1 MYAFSFENVNH
12 NIQKEENVNVV
23 IYENELYKL
32 DTENEHFYNIDLTN
46 DYLQNKL
53 IEHKNMF
60 IDTLAKA
67 GFAVYYDRTYSY
79 RKYVSPLLYIAAL
92 TNTIVL
98 FDEQSD
104 YGQNMVNHIYKDNKD
119 LIEFVTVTETSC
131 KEKKLAILSDESLM
145 KRLIQVQK
153 EFYET
158 VKTAKLS

>member
-1 MYAFSFENVNH
+1 MYASSFENVNH
-12 NIQKEENVNVV
+12 IQKEENVNVI

-32 DTENEHFYNIDLTN
+32 DNENEHFYNIDLTN

-53 IEHKNMF
+53 VEHKNMF

-67 GFAVYYDRTYSY
+67 RFAVYYDRTYSY
-79 RKYVSPLLYIAAL
+79 RKYMSPLLYITAL

-104 YGQNMVNHIYKDNKD
+104 YKQNIVDRIYKDNKD
-119 LIEFVTVTETSC
+119 LIEFVTVTETTC
-131 KEKKLAILSDESLM
+131 KEKKLAILSDESLA
-145 KRLIQVQK
+145 KRLINIQK
-153 EFYET
+153 DFYET

>member
-32 DTENEHFYNIDLTN
+32 DTENEHFYNIDLAN

-53 IEHKNMF
+53 VEHKNMF

-67 GFAVYYDRTYSY
+67 CFAVYYDRTYSY

-131 KEKKLAILSDESLM
+131 KKKKLAILSDESLM